1 MDREAWRA
9 AVHGVGKSRTWLS
22 MHQYL
27 ELGALTAEVPI
38 LGQGIKSSQ
47 AAQKDQTKQNKKS
60 PSYLPDASTPLQTD
74 GEQPVQATLPT
85 GVAMMVLSRLPAYP
99 MLTMTKWHEKH
110 QGNPLMSLTV
120 CSCMTL
126 NKDTCPQVLTVS
138 LSSAP

>member
-1 MDREAWRA
+1 
-9 AVHGVGKSRTWLS
+9 

-60 PSYLPDASTPLQTD
+60 PSYLPDASTPLQPE

-99 MLTMTKWHEKH
+99 MLTMTK
-110 QGNPLMSLTV
+110 
-120 CSCMTL
+120 
-126 NKDTCPQVLTVS
+126 
-138 LSSAP
+138 